1 MPPSPP
7 RPESVLPPGTRVVAR
22 VEVREHGS
30 LLHASGAV
38 GIIVVSPVDPQHAY
52 RVRFPGGHEVALSR
66 RELAV
71 LSGVKTRE
79 SGVLESAMDEA
90 DLRRYV
96 VYEWW
101 SAAAPYGLE
110 HEGSDTDVRT
120 HRRPR
125 ASTGRSPGSPA
136 ARGLRAAG
144 VLLGARQASS
154 CAQGQ
159 QACSSAWTPLVV
171 RTRLAPIRQR
181 SIFLSKLVHR
191 TFGGYAISPLRKLL
205 VDLERGAAKPK
216 HAMHLLRLLIT
227 GAAILREATVPVRVA
242 PEHREGLL
250 AVRDGTM
257 PWPAIEA
264 WRRSLHADAT
274 GRSRAAPTR
283 APHSTVRTA
292 LIDARRR
299 RRAARGR
306 ADPTPDGRPPS
317 RAIPTRP
324 VRHRRGAPL
333 RLPEPRLDADLRGVH
348 VCRPRPPPDR
358 PAQGDAR
365 PT

>member
-96 VYEWW
+96 VYECVVG
-101 SAAAPYGLE
+101 SRAYGLE
-110 HEGSDTDVRT
+110 HEGSDTDVRGT
-120 HRRPR
+120 YLPP
-125 ASTGRSPGSPA
+125 ASLHWS
-136 ARGLRAAG
+136 LAG
-144 VLLGARQASS
+144 VPEQLEDAVRQECFWELGKLLVLALKGNPNVLE
-154 CAQGQ
+154 CL
-159 QACSSAWTPLVV
+159 WTPLVV
-171 RTRLAPIRQR
+171 RTDAAFAPILAER

-191 TFGGYAISPLRKLL
+191 TFGGYALSQLRKLE

-264 WRRSLHADAT
+264 WRRVLHADLD
-274 GRSRAAPTR
+274 RALEDSPLPERPDFHR
-283 APHSTVRTA
+283 ANEL

-299 RRAARGR
+299 RAREE
-306 ADPTPDGRPPS
+306 D
-317 RAIPTRP
+317 
-324 VRHRRGAPL
+324 AP
-333 RLPEPRLDADLRGVH
+333 
-348 VCRPRPPPDR
+348 
-358 PAQGDAR
+358 
-365 PT
+365 